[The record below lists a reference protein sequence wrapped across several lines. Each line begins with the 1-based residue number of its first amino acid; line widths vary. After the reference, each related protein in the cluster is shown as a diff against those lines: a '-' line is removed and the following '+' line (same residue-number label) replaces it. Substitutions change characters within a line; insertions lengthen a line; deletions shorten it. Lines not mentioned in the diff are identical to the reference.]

1 MRAIRAFLL
10 RLSGLLDKERSDREL
25 AEEMESHLQMQI
37 EDNLRAGMTPDEARR
52 AALLKSGGLEPAKEA
67 YRDRRG
73 LPVVETILR
82 DLRHAARML
91 RRGPAHTLVAVFSLA
106 LGIGATTAIFSVQK
120 TLLLA
125 PLPYPQPDRLMVVW
139 QRPPEERWRQ
149 PLSSPDYFDYREQN
163 GSFEELGVQAL
174 RWANLSGEGTPERV
188 RASLCTASF
197 LRALGIAPAMG
208 RLFTDQEETQG
219 ERVVVLSHG
228 LWKRR
233 FGADPN
239 IVGRRIS
246 VNRETHTVLG
256 VMPAGYESPRVSSAD
271 SSAELWTP
279 VRLSRADSERDSH
292 WLAAVGRLKRG
303 VSQKTAKEDIRGIA
317 AALAKQYPNASAR
330 VTTWMLPLKDSMTGD
345 VRRPIWFLLAA
356 VVVLLLIACANVA
369 SIQFARSGARV
380 SEVAIRASLGA
391 GRTRV
396 ILQFLTENLVLAGV
410 GGVGGVL
417 LAWWGVAVLRGMVP
431 ATIERTSAI
440 QIDGWVLL
448 FSIALTLAT
457 GLLSGLAPALSASRL
472 DINAALREGQGT
484 LTAGR
489 RRARFQNAL
498 VAGQFALAL
507 VLANGALLMI
517 KSYFNVVGT
526 SVAFD
531 TGRTLA
537 AGITLE
543 GSLYQG
549 NARAQAAFWSRL
561 LEQIRAIP
569 GVREAGA
576 TTKLPLEGGTN
587 GSYLV
592 EGETYDPK
600 AFRPV
605 VERSWVTPE
614 YFAATGVP
622 LLAGRL
628 FTPATAT
635 EKQSEILVNRAFAR
649 QHWPEGSALGKRIY
663 PNTPVRDWV
672 GVIVGVVEDVPQW
685 ALEIRPLPEVYQPF
699 QLTSRSTRHLI
710 IRAAVPPLT
719 LARAVR
725 EAVTSI
731 DADQPVAG
739 IRTLEQVFDG
749 ATARRRFNTLLVQI
763 FALLALVMVI
773 AGIHGVISC
782 YVAQRA
788 REVGIRMA
796 LGADRRRIMQMV
808 VGRGVAI
815 SALGILI
822 GLGGFLALSE
832 TMASMLYA
840 ISPTDP
846 ASIVGGAFLL
856 LLIALLGSALPA
868 LRAASIDPV
877 RTLRAM

>member
-1 MRAIRAFLL
+1 M
-10 RLSGLLDKERSDREL
+10 
-25 AEEMESHLQMQI
+25 
-37 EDNLRAGMTPDEARR
+37 
-52 AALLKSGGLEPAKEA
+52 
-67 YRDRRG
+67 
-73 LPVVETILR
+73 
-82 DLRHAARML
+82 
-91 RRGPAHTLVAVFSLA
+91 
-106 LGIGATTAIFSVQK
+106 
-120 TLLLA
+120 
-125 PLPYPQPDRLMVVW
+125 
-139 QRPPEERWRQ
+139 
-149 PLSSPDYFDYREQN
+149 
-163 GSFEELGVQAL
+163 
-174 RWANLSGEGTPERV
+174 
-188 RASLCTASF
+188 
-197 LRALGIAPAMG
+197 
-208 RLFTDQEETQG
+208 
-219 ERVVVLSHG
+219 
-228 LWKRR
+228 
-233 FGADPN
+233 
-239 IVGRRIS
+239 
-246 VNRETHTVLG
+246 
-256 VMPAGYESPRVSSAD
+256 
-271 SSAELWTP
+271 
-279 VRLSRADSERDSH
+279 
-292 WLAAVGRLKRG
+292 
-303 VSQKTAKEDIRGIA
+303 
-317 AALAKQYPNASAR
+317 
-330 VTTWMLPLKDSMTGD
+330 
-345 VRRPIWFLLAA
+345 
-356 VVVLLLIACANVA
+356 
-369 SIQFARSGARV
+369 
-380 SEVAIRASLGA
+380 
-391 GRTRV
+391 
-396 ILQFLTENLVLAGV
+396 
-410 GGVGGVL
+410 
-417 LAWWGVAVLRGMVP
+417 
-431 ATIERTSAI
+431 
-440 QIDGWVLL
+440 
-448 FSIALTLAT
+448 
-457 GLLSGLAPALSASRL
+457 
-472 DINAALREGQGT
+472 
-484 LTAGR
+484 
-489 RRARFQNAL
+489 
-498 VAGQFALAL
+498 
-507 VLANGALLMI
+507 
-517 KSYFNVVGT
+517 
-526 SVAFD
+526 
-531 TGRTLA
+531 
-537 AGITLE
+537 
-543 GSLYQG
+543 
-549 NARAQAAFWSRL
+549 
-561 LEQIRAIP
+561 LEQTRAIP

-614 YFAATGVP
+614 YFAATGIP

-628 FTPATAT
+628 FTPDTAT

-649 QHWPEGSALGKRIY
+649 QYWPEGSALGKRIY

-685 ALEIRPLPEVYQPF
+685 ALEIQPLPEVYQPF
-699 QLTSRSTRHLI
+699 ELTSRSTRHLI

-719 LARAVR
+719 LTRAVR

>member
-10 RLSGLLDKERSDREL
+10 RLSGLLDKERKDREL

-91 RRGPAHTLVAVFSLA
+91 RRGPAHTLVAVLSLA

-120 TLLLA
+120 ALLLA
-125 PLPYPQPDRLMVVW
+125 PLLYPQPDRLMVVW

-149 PLSSPDYFDYREQN
+149 PLTDPDYLDYRERN
-163 GSFEELGVQAL
+163 RSFEELGVQAL

-188 RASLCTASF
+188 RASVCTASF
-197 LRALGIAPAMG
+197 LRALGTTPAMG

-219 ERVVVLSHG
+219 ERVVLLSHG

-233 FGADPN
+233 FGADPS

-246 VNRETHTVLG
+246 VNRQTHTVLG
-256 VMPAGYESPRVSSAD
+256 VMPAGYESPRVLSAD
-271 SSAELWTP
+271 SSPELWTP
-279 VRLSRADSERDSH
+279 VRLSRADSSRDGH
-292 WLAAVGRLKRG
+292 WLAAIGRLKRG
-303 VSQKTAKEDIRGIA
+303 VSQKTAEEDIRGIA
-317 AALAKQYPNASAR
+317 AALAKQYPNSSAR

-440 QIDGWVLL
+440 RIDGWVLL

-489 RRARFQNAL
+489 RRARFQSAL

-517 KSYFNVVGT
+517 KSYLKVAGT
-526 SVAFD
+526 PVAFD
-531 TGRTLA
+531 AEHTLA

-543 GSLYQG
+543 GSPYQG
-549 NARAQAAFWSRL
+549 NARVQAAFWNRL

-600 AFRPV
+600 ASRPV

-649 QHWPEGSALGKRIY
+649 QYWPEGSALGKRIY

-719 LARAVR
+719 LTRAVR

-822 GLGGFLALSE
+822 GVGGFLALSE

-846 ASIVGGAFLL
+846 AAIVGGAFLL